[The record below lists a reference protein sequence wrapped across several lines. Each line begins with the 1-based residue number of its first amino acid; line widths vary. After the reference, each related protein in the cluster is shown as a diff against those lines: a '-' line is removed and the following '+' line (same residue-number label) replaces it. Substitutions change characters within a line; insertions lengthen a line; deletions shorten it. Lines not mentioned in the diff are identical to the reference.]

1 MADSIGIMDSS
12 DSPPNPQPAAD
23 PAGPGPMPRLA
34 LSRGPGLSMPELAAA
49 YLAEYLDKIRLA
61 IAPLDDDALWW
72 RPAEGTNSIANLM
85 IHLQGNLYLW
95 LLQGVGGEPYE
106 RDRAGEF
113 TADRSAGGQE
123 LSAGLGE
130 VVEACGRVLRDL
142 PPDDLG
148 ALVTVQGYRGDLRGV
163 VFHAVEHMSYHTGQ
177 IVWIAKL
184 RRAETGDGFEFY
196 PQHAG
201 E

>member
-1 MADSIGIMDSS
+1 MT
-12 DSPPNPQPAAD
+12 SPPA
-23 PAGPGPMPRLA
+23 AGPPESETGSDPGPLPRLA
-34 LSRGPGLSMPELAAA
+34 LSRGPGLSMPQLAAA

-61 IAPLDDDALWW
+61 IGPLDDDALWW

-85 IHLQGNLYLW
+85 IHLQGNLSLW
-95 LLQGVGGEPYE
+95 LLQGVGGEPYD

-113 TADRSAGGQE
+113 SADRGVGDSSAGAEE

-130 VVEACGRVLRDL
+130 VVEACRRVLEDL
-142 PPDDLG
+142 SPDDLG

-184 RRAETGDGFEFY
+184 RRAEAGDGFEFY